1 MNPTRV
7 ASALRQ
13 LADAVEAPEDIPN
26 EQPSSSRI
34 RRAKTLVRP
43 AGESDEVAAAKARRL
58 LRANGY
64 RKVDDE

>member
-13 LADAVEAPEDIPN
+13 LADAVEAPNEVPN
-26 EQPSSSRI
+26 EKPSSPRL
-34 RRAKTLVRP
+34 RRAKTITRP

-64 RKVDDE
+64 RKVDGE